1 MGRGGELLDGV
12 ERWGTCAADARNGYF
27 PIDLM
32 VAPLGVGILFVFAMA
47 GQGIIGAAIAGW
59 SSDNKFSLMGALR
72 AASQMVSYEVTLGMS
87 LVGAMMIYGTVR
99 LDDMVRWQQDHAWGI
114 FVQPLAFFLFFAAAV
129 AENKRIPF
137 DLPEAE
143 SELVSGYFT
152 EYAGMKFGMFYFA
165 EYAEVVTGLDAPRD
179 DLPGRLGAAVLP
191 PRRADHP
198 VRHHHARAAAAL
210 APV

>member
-1 MGRGGELLDGV
+1 
-12 ERWGTCAADARNGYF
+12 
-27 PIDLM
+27 M
-32 VAPLGVGILFVFAMA
+32 VAPLGVGILYVFAMA

-87 LVGAMMIYGTVR
+87 LIGAMMIYGTVR
-99 LDDMVRWQQDHAWGI
+99 LDDMVRWQGEHAWGI

-152 EYAGMKFGMFYFA
+152 EYAGH
-165 EYAEVVTGLDAPRD
+165 EVRD
-179 DLPGRLGAAVLP
+179 VLLRRVRGGRH
-191 PRRADHP
+191 RA
-198 VRHHHARAAAAL
+198 RCCS
-210 APV
+210 